1 MCANIQAPPANL
13 TDKST
18 GLASTV
24 RNTYHTHPCTI
35 LTWSCPW
42 PVRTANQRPPDIH
55 LGTPINVAYSV
66 PGRPYPSAQPIP
78 HHPAPIDITHTDS
91 AHTSTFILYVREC
104 GGETEFILSQRSL
117 SSMECSAMNTNGTYQ
132 APALRHRRPELPSK
146 PCTARASNPNRDIS
160 TGTRPIASGSMF
172 ITPPW
177 AQHGRSGAD
186 DGGGQNIHP
195 RTDPGSPA
203 SHPAQSLNLNS
214 FLPARPS
221 PPRTQNSVCN
231 CAIQTRTRPGSEAI
245 HTEPFIMPAR
255 RTTPLIFL
263 RQILVCLRHRR
274 PIWPTRRTY
283 QNAGFTD

>member
-1 MCANIQAPPANL
+1 
-13 TDKST
+13 
-18 GLASTV
+18 
-24 RNTYHTHPCTI
+24 
-35 LTWSCPW
+35 
-42 PVRTANQRPPDIH
+42 
-55 LGTPINVAYSV
+55 
-66 PGRPYPSAQPIP
+66 
-78 HHPAPIDITHTDS
+78 
-91 AHTSTFILYVREC
+91 
-104 GGETEFILSQRSL
+104 
-117 SSMECSAMNTNGTYQ
+117 MECSAMNTNGTYQ

-146 PCTARASNPNRDIS
+146 PCTARASNPNRDIF

-231 CAIQTRTRPGSEAI
+231 PDAHASGLGSHSYRAFHYASTPHNAADLPAPNSCLLTTPPPHLAHTTHIPERGFYGQGKLERNAI
-245 HTEPFIMPAR
+245 HTAGASWTSASPAR
-255 RTTPLIFL
+255 NREGRSWKAGRTANWQHSNLADAMHWFSKQASS
-263 RQILVCLRHRR
+263 RQRR
-274 PIWPTRRTY
+274 GRDAPRRFKLPSKAKVTR
-283 QNAGFTD
+283 A